1 MLALGFNFLLDD
13 TELRSKVGLKFLL
26 WEDTNQSKL
35 LYIYYIYIYIYIYMY
50 ISLLLYLLSRGQVPT
65 TKYIEEGGQLT
76 GGSC

>member
-1 MLALGFNFLLDD
+1 
-13 TELRSKVGLKFLL
+13 
-26 WEDTNQSKL
+26 
-35 LYIYYIYIYIYIYMY
+35 MY